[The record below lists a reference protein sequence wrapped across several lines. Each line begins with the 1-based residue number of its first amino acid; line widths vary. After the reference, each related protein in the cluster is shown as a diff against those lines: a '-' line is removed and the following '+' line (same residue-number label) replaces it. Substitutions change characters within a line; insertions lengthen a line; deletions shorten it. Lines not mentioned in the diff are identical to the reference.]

1 MDMVGTQ
8 ELPGVVRL
16 GLVPREPQRGP
27 SLSSQ
32 GFISKGHLL
41 GNFSVL
47 YDSLLLRNSSVA
59 VMEMSYSGL
68 LQ

>member
-1 MDMVGTQ
+1 MDVVGTQ

-32 GFISKGHLL
+32 EFISKGHLL
-41 GNFSVL
+41 GDFSVL

-59 VMEMSYSGL
+59 VIEMSYSGL